1 MRPPVT
7 PTTGKFSAQGLGG
20 GVHGC
25 EPADAP
31 TDHDASDAAQACTG
45 IGGEAGA
52 LFIAGAHEGGSPV
65 EARVQRKGVI
75 ARDAEGVLAPGSGH
89 GINGLAPNGCRGI
102 ADGVSYAC
110 GCIAATA
117 TP

>member
-31 TDHDASDAAQACTG
+31 ADHDASDAAQACTG

-75 ARDAEGVLAPGSGH
+75 ARDADDVVAPAGGQRVDEPV
-89 GINGLAPNGCRGI
+89 PNGCRGI